1 MTTLTLKAL
10 RHYHKL
16 SDETNAF
23 TATLYVDD
31 VKTAYCNDDGKGGCI
46 DFQIWNVEKYAEA
59 EAWAKAQP
67 GYEFHG
73 LTLDSNLEMI
83 VGRLVEDDLRRALAQ
98 AEKKAEVRW
107 LKRKCANQT
116 LFRLLTDPEDE
127 WRTVIHPFNARMK
140 AWLTQKYGDK
150 IMIGNELIGQEA

>member
-1 MTTLTLKAL
+1 MTTLALKAFK
-10 RHYHKL
+10 HYPKL

-23 TATLYVDD
+23 TATLYVDGM
-31 VKTAYCNDDGKGGCI
+31 KTAYCNDDGKGGCI
-46 DFQIWNVEKYAEA
+46 DFQIWNMEKFAEA

-67 GYEFHG
+67 AITYTEYN
-73 LTLDSNLEMI
+73 LTVESTLEI
-83 VGRLVEDDLRRALAQ
+83 VIGDLVDDNLRRW
-98 AEKKAEVRW
+98 EKKAEEKW
-107 LKRKCANQT
+107 LKRQCANQT

-140 AWLTQKYGDK
+140 AWLTQKYGDR